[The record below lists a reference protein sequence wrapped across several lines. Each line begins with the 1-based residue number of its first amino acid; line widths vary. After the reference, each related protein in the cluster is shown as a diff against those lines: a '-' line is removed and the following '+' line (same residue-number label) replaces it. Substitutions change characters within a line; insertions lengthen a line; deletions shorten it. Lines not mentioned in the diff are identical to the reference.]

1 MSAPAG
7 VTIII
12 PPPPDPIECAMFD
25 LKAGT
30 VIHRIHDQRF
40 AAAAFNPGFG
50 KSRFAPFDIAGAPIP
65 TQYAGTTLACAVF
78 ESIFH
83 DIEPS
88 APIKSVGW
96 STIDSLHYS
105 TVEVTR
111 DLKLARL
118 FTANLSKWG
127 LERTHLIDTP
137 KSTYDRT
144 RLWSFA
150 MHQCAQQPDG
160 MIWVSRRYDEE
171 KAMILFGDRVGTSDL
186 APVATVKVTADS
198 TCMDIVFALAEDAGI
213 DIIRY

>member
-1 MSAPAG
+1 MSVPRGGAI
-7 VTIII
+7 VV
-12 PPPPDPIECAMFD
+12 PPPPDRIECKLFE
-25 LKAGT
+25 LEAGT

-40 AAAAFNPGFG
+40 AAAGFNPGFG
-50 KSRFAPFDIAGAPIP
+50 KSRFAPFEVSGAAIP
-65 TQYAGTTLACAVF
+65 TQYAGTTLACAIF

-88 APIKSVGW
+88 ASIKSVGW
-96 STIDSLHYS
+96 STIDRLHYS

-127 LERTHLIDTP
+127 LERTQLIDTP
-137 KSTYDRT
+137 KSTYDQT
-144 RLWSFA
+144 RLWSPA
-150 MHQCAQQPDG
+150 LHQCPQRPDG

-171 KAMILFGDRVGTSDL
+171 KAMILFGDRVRAADL
-186 APVATVKVTADS
+186 APLTTVKVTTDGA
-198 TCMDIVFALAEDAGI
+198 CMDVVFALAEDAGI

>member
-7 VTIII
+7 GAIIV
-12 PPPPDPIECAMFD
+12 PPPPDPIECAVFV
-25 LKAGT
+25 LKTGT
-30 VIHRIHDQRF
+30 VIHRIHDERF
-40 AAAAFNPGFG
+40 TANAFNPGFG
-50 KSRFAPFDIAGAPIP
+50 KSRFAPFDVAGAPIP
-65 TQYAGTTLACAVF
+65 TQYAGTTLECAIF

-88 APIKSVGW
+88 APIKSVRW
-96 STIDSLHYS
+96 SMIDGLHYS

-118 FTANLSKWG
+118 FAANLSKWG

-137 KSTYDRT
+137 KSTYDQT
-144 RLWSFA
+144 RLWSPA
-150 MHQCAQQPDG
+150 LHQCAQRPDG

-171 KAMILFGDRVGTSDL
+171 KAMILFRDRVATAEL
-186 APVATVKVTADS
+186 APRTTVKVTADS
-198 TCMDIVFALAEDAGI
+198 ACMDIVFALAEDAGI